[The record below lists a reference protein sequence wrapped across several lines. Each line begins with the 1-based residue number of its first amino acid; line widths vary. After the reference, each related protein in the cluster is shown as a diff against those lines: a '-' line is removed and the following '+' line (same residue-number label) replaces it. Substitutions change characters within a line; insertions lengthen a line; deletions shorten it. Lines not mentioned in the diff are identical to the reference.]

1 MNGAQDMGGQ
11 MGFGPVEEEPDEPVF
26 HAEWEKR
33 AFGLTL
39 AMGPTGAWNGD
50 MGRQARESLPPA
62 EYLSSSYFA
71 IWAKGLEKLLLQ
83 TGFVTDDELR
93 AGRSLAPGKPVKR
106 VLKPDDVLRTFLDVG
121 EPSNRPAET
130 PARFAVGDHVI
141 TRNIHPKT
149 HTRLPRYARA
159 KRGVIERVHGAHV
172 FPDSNAQGHGEA
184 PQWLYTVRFTGLE
197 LWGDE
202 ADSTL
207 TTSIDA
213 WESYLEPG

>member
-1 MNGAQDMGGQ
+1 VNGAQDMGGQ
-11 MGFGPVEEEPDEPVF
+11 MGFGPIEEEPDEPVF
-26 HAEWEKR
+26 HADWEKR

-39 AMGPTGAWNGD
+39 AMSATGAGNVD

-62 EYLSSSYFA
+62 EYLSSSYFE

-83 TGFVTDDELR
+83 TGFVTADELV
-93 AGRSLAPGKPVKR
+93 AGRSLTPGKPVKR
-106 VLKPDDVLRTFLDVG
+106 VLEPQDVPRTLSAG
-121 EPSNRPAET
+121 APSNRPVDT
-130 PARFAVGDHVI
+130 PARFDVGDPVI
-141 TRNIHPKT
+141 TRNMNPRG
-149 HTRLPRYARA
+149 HTRLPRYART
-159 KRGVIERVHGAHV
+159 KRGVVERVHGAHV

-197 LWGDE
+197 LWGEE

-213 WESYLEPG
+213 WESYLEPR